1 MEARKLRYVLT
12 VAEELSFTRAAARLH
27 MTQPPLTRQIKRI
40 EAEIG
45 VQLFYRTKRVV
56 QLTKAGEV
64 FVERAQRLLQ
74 DFDQLRR
81 ASGQADRGE
90 AGRLTI
96 GFLGAIAFDLFPR
109 ILREHRTQAPDVRI
123 ELLES
128 DNRALMEG
136 LRSRSI
142 DAAFMRPY
150 YLDADIAMK
159 TLLRDRFVLALP
171 SGHRLS
177 GKKTIS
183 ICDLAEEPFVTAS
196 RSPVPSIYAQTMA
209 ICEKAGF
216 HPRVAQASTH
226 LHTAIALVS
235 AGMGVALVPRSIM
248 NLGLQGVR
256 YAKLND
262 VTETIEVVV
271 AWRKNDRNAML
282 VRFLKLA
289 EHIAQR
295 RKGRFA

>member
-1 MEARKLRYVLT
+1 METRKLRYVLT
-12 VAEELSFTRAAARLH
+12 VAEELSFMRAAARLH
-27 MTQPPLTRQIKRI
+27 MTQPPLTKQIQEV
-40 EAEIG
+40 EAELG
-45 VQLFYRTKRVV
+45 VRLFDRTKRVV

-64 FVERAQRLLQ
+64 FVERARRLLQ

-109 ILREHRTQAPDVRI
+109 ILREYRAQVPDVRI
-123 ELLES
+123 GLLES
-128 DNRALMEG
+128 DNQALMEG
-136 LRSRSI
+136 LRGRTI
-142 DAAFMRPY
+142 DAAFLRPY
-150 YLDADIAMK
+150 YQDADIAMK
-159 TLLRDRFVLALP
+159 TLLRDHFVVALP
-171 SGHRLS
+171 ARHRLAA
-177 GKKTIS
+177 KKAIS
-183 ICDLAEEPFVTAS
+183 IRDLAEEPFVTAS
-196 RSPVPSIYAQTMA
+196 RSPVPSIYAQTMT

-235 AGMGVALVPRSIM
+235 AGMGVALVPGSIM
-248 NLGLQGVR
+248 NLGLRGVS

-271 AWRKNDRNAML
+271 AWRKNDRNAVL
-282 VRFLKLA
+282 SRFLRLA
-289 EHIAQR
+289 ERIAR
-295 RKGRFA
+295 RR

>member
-1 MEARKLRYVLT
+1 METRKLRYVLT

-27 MTQPPLTRQIKRI
+27 MTQPPLTKQIQEV
-40 EAEIG
+40 EAELG
-45 VQLFYRTKRVV
+45 VRLFDRTKRVV

-64 FVERAQRLLQ
+64 FVERARRLLQ

-109 ILREHRTQAPDVRI
+109 ILREYRAQVPDVRI
-123 ELLES
+123 GLLES
-128 DNRALMEG
+128 DNQALMEG
-136 LRSRSI
+136 LRGRTI
-142 DAAFMRPY
+142 DAAFLRPY
-150 YLDADIAMK
+150 YQDADIAMK
-159 TLLRDRFVLALP
+159 TLLRDHFVVALP
-171 SGHRLS
+171 ARHRLAA
-177 GKKTIS
+177 KKAIS
-183 ICDLAEEPFVTAS
+183 IRDLAEEPFVTAS
-196 RSPVPSIYAQTMA
+196 RSPVPSIYAQTMT

-235 AGMGVALVPRSIM
+235 AGMGVALVPGSIM
-248 NLGLQGVR
+248 NLGLRGVS

-271 AWRKNDRNAML
+271 AWRKNDRNAVL
-282 VRFLKLA
+282 SRFLRLA
-289 EHIAQR
+289 ERIAR
-295 RKGRFA
+295 RR